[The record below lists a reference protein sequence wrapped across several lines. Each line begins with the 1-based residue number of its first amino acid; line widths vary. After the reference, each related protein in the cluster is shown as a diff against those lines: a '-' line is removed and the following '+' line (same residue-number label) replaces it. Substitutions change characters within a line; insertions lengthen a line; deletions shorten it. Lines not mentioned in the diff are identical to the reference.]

1 MLKWVLKEPADNP
14 LKTVVRPQKN
24 FRPDKHM
31 KATTMPT
38 TYTPWADEIDLTFN
52 ETTLVLTYDKRTKN
66 LTIYDPET
74 DTDTTVDFD
83 PEMLL

>member
-14 LKTVVRPQKN
+14 LKTVVRPPKN
-24 FRPDKHM
+24 FAPDKHM

-38 TYTPWADEIDLTFN
+38 TYTPCADEIDITFE
-52 ETTLVLTYDKRTKN
+52 ETVLVLTYDKRTKN
-66 LTIYDPET
+66 LTIYNPET
-74 DTDTTVDFD
+74 DMDTTVDFD